1 MGCLDSS
8 TARVAASRH
17 QAGVVQM
24 KISKKEFVKVKK
36 WIREKQKINNAI
48 LLSIEAKTKTHSIYW
63 LLMQQMAV
71 EEARNIWFQ
80 MDWISQTCAK
90 DIAV

>member
-1 MGCLDSS
+1 
-8 TARVAASRH
+8 
-17 QAGVVQM
+17 M

-63 LLMQQMAV
+63 LLMQQIAV

-80 MDWISQTCAK
+80 MDWTSQTCAK